1 MGLSDMRKILTST
14 LILAVPSIA
23 IAQSQDT
30 LQSIQIVGVSG
41 AQEATIR
48 SRLPVYVGS
57 KVTDVKEDAIRA
69 AIARLGLFTVTQVKV
84 EAGSNGPVLRIEV
97 KENAKIADIV
107 VTGST
112 LVDPAAFTKTLQD
125 QYGIAKGAVLNTAQL
140 ELARARF
147 RQALRDLGLPFLP
160 EVTTSVQ
167 ESAAGVTITFTVQ
180 ESAPVKQVVFQ
191 GLSRLPQGEA
201 QAAFAELLKNGTF
214 SSAVYEQSLRN
225 LSEAY
230 QKAGYLG
237 SGADLSRATL
247 NNGILSI
254 PVVELTIG
262 NIDTSLIDPVPTLT
276 VNEGDVFKPS
286 DFNAD
291 LQKIS
296 EQLGKTVT
304 LQYQQNPSNPT
315 QVDVQLIVTD
325 IPAGKISQI
334 SIDGN
339 TAIPDETLIAALKSK
354 PGQTFSLSQ
363 AQEDLLTLQ
372 RTYRDQGFDVV
383 IPENAVGFDG
393 KTLSFKLTEVTISG
407 YDIKWEGAQRT
418 NEEFVRSQ
426 LPAVGTAL
434 NSNTFR
440 KYLGRLVEG
449 NVVKALNVQP
459 LPTDDPSKVRLV
471 ITLQDVPSLNVSPG
485 LTYAPGEGFAG
496 DLQITDTNLFGVG
509 HQLSASLNFT
519 PNDAGQ
525 ALGGSISYGLPYLGT
540 PEQPI
545 NGKVTVASNVTPNL
559 DIKNGT
565 ETTGRQYTERNNQ
578 LTVEAGTPLSDN
590 VYLSGGVQ
598 GEIKQ
603 YFLEPRGADGP
614 ADNDPVVTQN
624 LPGKGWTVQA
634 FSSVNADFADSPSFP
649 TEGFRASIN
658 ASYGFG
664 HEKTNLNWGKVA
676 GGLRGY
682 ANLTPGAPVN
692 LVVAGR
698 VDAGTIL
705 GTAPESALFRVGGS
719 QYDDR
724 FSLKGF
730 DEDSFTG
737 KNFFTAGVEARA
749 DFGLKTDF
757 LQGIYALGFV
767 DAGDAWTQNDFNMNV
782 GYGVGVQAN
791 LGPESFVIPVR
802 VDYAFSNLYPKGKFS
817 IKLGFLF

>member
-1 MGLSDMRKILTST
+1 ML
-14 LILAVPSIA
+14 LASPTTIA
-23 IAQSQDT
+23 LAQTQDT
-30 LQSIQIVGVSG
+30 LQAIQIVGVTG
-41 AQEATIR
+41 AQEASIK
-48 SRLPVYVGS
+48 SRLPIYVGS
-57 KVTDVKEDAIRA
+57 KVTDVKEETIRA
-69 AIARLGLFTVTQVKV
+69 AIARLGTFTVTSVTVQ
-84 EAGSNGPVLRIEV
+84 NTNTGPVLRIEV
-97 KENAKIADIV
+97 RENPKIADIV

-112 LVDPAAFTKTLQD
+112 LVDPAAFTKTLQE
-125 QYGIAKGAVLNTAQL
+125 QYGISKGAQLNTSQL

-160 EVTTSVQ
+160 EVTTAVQ
-167 ESAAGVTITFTVQ
+167 EGPAGATITFNVQ
-180 ESAPVKQVVFQ
+180 EAAPVRQVVFQ
-191 GLSRLPQGEA
+191 GLTRLPQNEA
-201 QAAFAELLKNGTF
+201 QAAFADLLKQGTF
-214 SSAVYEQSLRN
+214 SSDVYEQSLRN

-237 SGADLSRATL
+237 SGADLTRATL

-262 NIDTSLIDPVPTLT
+262 SIDTSLVTPAPTLN
-276 VNEGDVFKPS
+276 VKEGAVFRPS

-291 LQKIS
+291 LQRIS

-304 LQYQQNPSNPT
+304 LQYQQSPSDPT
-315 QVDVQLIVTD
+315 RVDVQLVITD
-325 IPAGKISQI
+325 IPAGKIQQVTI
-334 SIDGN
+334 EGN

-354 PGQTFSLSQ
+354 VGQTFSLPQ
-363 AQEDLLTLQ
+363 AQEDLLALQ
-372 RTYRDQGFDVV
+372 RAYREKGFDVV

-393 KTLSFKLTEVTISG
+393 KVLTFKLTEVTIGG

-418 NEEFVRSQ
+418 NEDFVRSQ
-426 LPAVGTAL
+426 LPAVGSAL
-434 NSNTFR
+434 NADTFR
-440 KYLGRLVEG
+440 KYLGRLVQG
-449 NVVKALNVQP
+449 GVVKALNVQP
-459 LPTDDPSKVRLV
+459 VPTDDPSKVRLA

-496 DLQITDTNLFGVG
+496 DLQVTDTNLFGIG

-519 PNDAGQ
+519 PNEARQ
-525 ALGGSISYGLPYLGT
+525 VLGGSVSYGLPYLGT

-545 NGKVTVASNVTPNL
+545 SGKVTVSSNVTPNV

-565 ETTGRQYTERNNQ
+565 VAIGRQYTERNNQ
-578 LTVEAGTPLSDN
+578 LTVEAATPLNDN
-590 VYLSGGVQ
+590 VSLSGGVQ

-603 YFLEPRGADGP
+603 YFLEPGAADSLPDSDP
-614 ADNDPVVTQN
+614 AVTQN
-624 LPGKGWTVQA
+624 LPGRGWTVQA
-634 FSSVNADFADSPSFP
+634 FSSVNADYADSASFP
-649 TEGFRASIN
+649 TTGFRASVN

-664 HEKTNLNWGKVA
+664 FEKSNLNWGKVA

-682 ANLTPGAPVN
+682 VDLTPGAPVN
-692 LVVAGR
+692 LVLAGR
-698 VDAGTIL
+698 VDAGTII

-719 QYDDR
+719 QFDDR

-730 DEDSFTG
+730 DEASFTG

-757 LQGIYALGFV
+757 LQGMYALGFV

-782 GYGVGVQAN
+782 GYGLGIQAN

-802 VDYAFSNLYPKGKFS
+802 MDYAFSNLYPRGKFS

>member
-1 MGLSDMRKILTST
+1 MRKVLTVT
-14 LILAVPSIA
+14 MLLASPTTIA
-23 IAQSQDT
+23 LAQTQDT
-30 LQSIQIVGVSG
+30 LQAIQIVGVTG
-41 AQEATIR
+41 AQEASIK
-48 SRLPVYVGS
+48 SRLPIYVGS
-57 KVTDVKEDAIRA
+57 KVTDVKEETIRA
-69 AIARLGLFTVTQVKV
+69 AIARLGTFTVTSVTVQ
-84 EAGSNGPVLRIEV
+84 NTNTGPVLRIEV
-97 KENAKIADIV
+97 RENPKIADIV

-112 LVDPAAFTKTLQD
+112 LVDPAAFTKTLQE
-125 QYGIAKGAVLNTAQL
+125 QYGISKGAQLNTSQL

-160 EVTTSVQ
+160 EVTTAVQ
-167 ESAAGVTITFTVQ
+167 EGPAGATITFNVQ
-180 ESAPVKQVVFQ
+180 EAAPVRQVVFQ
-191 GLSRLPQGEA
+191 GLTRLPQNEA
-201 QAAFAELLKNGTF
+201 QAAFADLLKQGTF
-214 SSAVYEQSLRN
+214 SSDVYEQSLRN

-237 SGADLSRATL
+237 SGADLTRATL

-262 NIDTSLIDPVPTLT
+262 SIDTSLVTPAPTLN
-276 VNEGDVFKPS
+276 VKEGAVFRPS

-291 LQKIS
+291 LQRIS

-304 LQYQQNPSNPT
+304 LQYQQSPSDPT
-315 QVDVQLIVTD
+315 RVDVQLVITD
-325 IPAGKISQI
+325 IPAGKIQQVTI
-334 SIDGN
+334 EGN

-354 PGQTFSLSQ
+354 VGQTFSLPQ
-363 AQEDLLTLQ
+363 AQEDLLALQ
-372 RTYRDQGFDVV
+372 RAYREKGFDVV

-393 KTLSFKLTEVTISG
+393 KVLTFKLTEVTIGG

-418 NEEFVRSQ
+418 NEDFVRSQ
-426 LPAVGTAL
+426 LPAVGSAL
-434 NSNTFR
+434 NADTFR
-440 KYLGRLVEG
+440 KYLGRLVQG
-449 NVVKALNVQP
+449 GVVKALNVQP
-459 LPTDDPSKVRLV
+459 VPTDDPSKVRLA

-496 DLQITDTNLFGVG
+496 DLQVTDTNLFGIG

-519 PNDAGQ
+519 PNEARQ
-525 ALGGSISYGLPYLGT
+525 VLGGSVSYGLPYLGT

-545 NGKVTVASNVTPNL
+545 SGKVTVSSNVTPNV

-565 ETTGRQYTERNNQ
+565 VAIGRQYTERNNQ
-578 LTVEAGTPLSDN
+578 LTVEAATPLNDN
-590 VYLSGGVQ
+590 VSLSGGVQ

-603 YFLEPRGADGP
+603 YFLEPGAADSLPDSDP
-614 ADNDPVVTQN
+614 AVTQN
-624 LPGKGWTVQA
+624 LPGRGWTVQA
-634 FSSVNADFADSPSFP
+634 FSSVNADYADSASFP
-649 TEGFRASIN
+649 TTGFRASVN

-664 HEKTNLNWGKVA
+664 FEKSNLNWGKVA

-682 ANLTPGAPVN
+682 VDLTPGAPVN
-692 LVVAGR
+692 LVLAGR
-698 VDAGTIL
+698 VDAGTII

-719 QYDDR
+719 QFDDR

-730 DEDSFTG
+730 DEASFTG

-757 LQGIYALGFV
+757 LQGMYALGFV

-782 GYGVGVQAN
+782 GYGLGIQAN

-802 VDYAFSNLYPKGKFS
+802 MDYAFSNLYPRGKFS